1 MDYVFWIQIVLFI
14 ILMGFS
20 GFFSSSETSL
30 FSLNETQLEKMRREG
45 NPRID
50 LIQRLLSQ
58 PRRLIQT
65 ILIGNEFVNVA
76 ASVISASLI
85 INLMG
90 AENKWMNLFVMIPIL
105 LLVGEITPKTL
116 AIRNNEAFATF
127 QSRPIDWF
135 SRMMAPVRWLV
146 RAVAEFFITLIV
158 GKERSRGNI
167 VTEDMVRTL
176 AREAVGEGALDRQEA
191 QFIEQIFDFGNK
203 TVADVMTP
211 RSNIFFL
218 SANQSLAEMAAEM
231 RRTLHPKAPVYREHR
246 DNIVGILYARD
257 LIGVPVEDTPDT
269 PENLE
274 KILREPY
281 YVPETKH
288 LADLFHIFRERKLS
302 MALSVDEY
310 GGVTGLITMEDLL
323 ECIFGEIT
331 SPSDT
336 KKTAK
341 HKLEEVSEGLYRVE
355 GTLRIDH
362 LNQALEVELD
372 SHGVETLGGL
382 LLENYGE
389 LPPVGTIID
398 IDPLRFTVTATGIKR
413 NRIKEV
419 TVEYIEKKKPAAPT
433 AEPNQ
438 EGEETDSEV
447 KKEAEA

>member
-1 MDYVFWIQIVLFI
+1 MDYVFWLQIVLFI

-30 FSLNETQLEKMRREG
+30 FSLNNIQLEQMRRDG
-45 NPRID
+45 NPRIG
-50 LIQRLLSQ
+50 LIERLLSQ

-85 INLMG
+85 IQLMG

-116 AIRNNEAFATF
+116 AIRNNVAFATA
-127 QSRPIDWF
+127 QSVPIDWF
-135 SRMMAPVRWLV
+135 SRIMTPVRWVV
-146 RAVAEFFITLIV
+146 RAVSEFFITLIV
-158 GKERSRGNI
+158 GKERSRGNL

-176 AREAVGEGALDRQEA
+176 AREAVGEGALDKQEA

-218 SANQSLAEMAAEM
+218 PADLSVAEMATEM
-231 RRTLHPKAPVYREHR
+231 RRTLHPKVPVYREHR
-246 DNIVGILYARD
+246 DTIVGILYARD
-257 LIGVPVEDTPDT
+257 LIGVPVEDTPNT

-274 KILREPY
+274 KILREPF
-281 YVPETKH
+281 YVPESKH
-288 LADLFHIFRERKLS
+288 LADLFHIFRKRKLS

-310 GGVTGLITMEDLL
+310 GGITGLVTMEDLL
-323 ECIFGEIT
+323 ECIFGKIT
-331 SPSDT
+331 SRSET
-336 KKTAK
+336 KKKAA
-341 HKLEEVSEGLYRVE
+341 HKMEELSEGVYRAE

-362 LNQALEVELD
+362 LNEALEVELD

-382 LLENYGE
+382 LLESYGE

-419 TVEYIEKKKPAAPT
+419 KIEYLEKKRPT
-433 AEPNQ
+433 APPAEAD
-438 EGEETDSEV
+438 EADVETNLKT
-447 KKEAEA
+447 KKEVEA

>member
-1 MDYVFWIQIVLFI
+1 MDFIFWLQIVIFI

-30 FSLNETQLEKMRREG
+30 FSLNDIQLEQMRRDG
-45 NPRID
+45 NPRIG
-50 LIQRLLSQ
+50 LIERLLSQ

-85 INLMG
+85 IQVMG
-90 AENKWMNLFVMIPIL
+90 AESKWMNLFIMIPIL

-116 AIRNNEAFATF
+116 AIRNNAAFATY
-127 QSRPIDWF
+127 QSVPIDLF
-135 SRMMAPVRWLV
+135 SRFMTPVRWVV

-176 AREAVGEGALDRQEA
+176 AREAVGEGALDKHEA

-203 TVADVMTP
+203 TVADVMTR

-218 SANQSLAEMAAEM
+218 SADLPLAEMAAEM
-231 RRTLHPKAPVYREHR
+231 RRTLHPKIPVYKEHR
-246 DNIVGILYARD
+246 DTIVGILYARD
-257 LIGVPVEDTPDT
+257 LVGKSVEDALNT
-269 PENLE
+269 PEDLE

-281 YVPETKH
+281 YVPESKH

-310 GGVTGLITMEDLL
+310 GGVTGLVTMEDLL

-331 SPSDT
+331 SRFETQT
-336 KKTAK
+336 KAA
-341 HKLEEVSEGLYRVE
+341 HKLEMLNEGVYRAK
-355 GTLRIDH
+355 GSLPIDY
-362 LNQALEVELD
+362 LNEALEIELD
-372 SHGVETLGGL
+372 SHGVKTLGGL

-389 LPPVGTIID
+389 LPPMGTMID
-398 IDPLRFTVTATGIKR
+398 IDPLRFTVTAIGIKK
-413 NRIKEV
+413 NLIGEV
-419 TVEYIEKKKPAAPT
+419 KVEYLEKQQPAAPST
-433 AEPNQ
+433 EADKT
-438 EGEETDSEV
+438 GVKSDAKS
-447 KKEAEA
+447 KKEVEA